1 MIDTAMTQK
10 DLLFMIQGAG
20 MTLAVTFWA
29 VLGGTILGLVF
40 GLIRASGP
48 KWISMVV
55 GGILDIFRSVPL
67 LIQLIL
73 YNSINSIAKVG
84 FRPFTVACVTLAI
97 YTAAYCTEIVR
108 SGVLSVP
115 QTTRRA
121 ARSLGMSWLQDINYI
136 VLPIAIRVVLPSWI
150 GLSLGVMKDTALIL
164 WLGIV
169 ELLRSSQ
176 VIITR
181 LQEPLFVLMVAGII
195 YFLMSFPIA
204 RIGDY
209 LERRWQS
216 Q

>member
-1 MIDTAMTQK
+1 
-10 DLLFMIQGAG
+10 
-20 MTLAVTFWA
+20 
-29 VLGGTILGLVF
+29 
-40 GLIRASGP
+40 
-48 KWISMVV
+48 
-55 GGILDIFRSVPL
+55 
-67 LIQLIL
+67 
-73 YNSINSIAKVG
+73 
-84 FRPFTVACVTLAI
+84 
-97 YTAAYCTEIVR
+97 
-108 SGVLSVP
+108 
-115 QTTRRA
+115 
-121 ARSLGMSWLQDINYI
+121 
-136 VLPIAIRVVLPSWI
+136 
-150 GLSLGVMKDTALIL
+150 MKDTALIL